1 MTSLKKKNKFKR
13 LTLILYIT
21 NLVSASYVVKASEI
35 ISSGKKEKTLKKKF
49 KSNYFCQMYL
59 VTLERSSLGMYSNQ
73 EIV

>member
-35 ISSGKKEKTLKKKF
+35 ISSGKKEKTLKKILSQIIFVKCIL
-49 KSNYFCQMYL
+49 SH
-59 VTLERSSLGMYSNQ
+59 
-73 EIV
+73 